1 MTCILTLLREVLG
14 SNLVYNNI
22 TWREKKILKKKKLDR
37 SSRTIQCYTKPC
49 NSYLH
54 ARCKKGE
61 KDKPRQY
68 MHITCGM
75 YCLVD
80 CVVCVA
86 SGEIQM

>member
-1 MTCILTLLREVLG
+1 MG

-22 TWREKKILKKKKLDR
+22 TWREKKANWKKKKNLIDQVEQYNV
-37 SSRTIQCYTKPC
+37 TQNHAIVT
-49 NSYLH
+49 LH

-68 MHITCGM
+68 MHITCGL